1 MQWHLLKKL
10 YHVGIQTMQ
19 LVEKQHNLKS
29 TDPLEISGLF
39 CYLIDIYLFLKNI
52 LIYLLSIYRF
62 YYHCFV
68 YSEPDLK

>member
-1 MQWHLLKKL
+1 MTSFKKAC
-10 YHVGIQTMQ
+10 HVGIQTMQ

-39 CYLIDIYLFLKNI
+39 GYLIDIYLFFQNI

-68 YSEPDLK
+68 YSGSDLK

>member
-39 CYLIDIYLFLKNI
+39 CYLIDIYLF
-52 LIYLLSIYRF
+52 F
-62 YYHCFV
+62 
-68 YSEPDLK
+68 